1 MTNKGIKYSIYYGLC
16 SGFLIALKAMASV
29 CLATVDKFN
38 EHPFASLVLN
48 TFCITQQVLVEG
60 ATMGNYYFLVGC
72 QLAFS

>member
-1 MTNKGIKYSIYYGLC
+1 
-16 SGFLIALKAMASV
+16 MASV